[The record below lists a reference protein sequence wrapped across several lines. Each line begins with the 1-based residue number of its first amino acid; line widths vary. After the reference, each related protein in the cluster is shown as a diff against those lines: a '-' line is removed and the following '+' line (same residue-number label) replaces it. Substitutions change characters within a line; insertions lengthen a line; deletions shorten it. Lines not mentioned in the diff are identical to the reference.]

1 MSGNGLRKSNIGVNE
16 KNGKNVIVIM
26 VKSHKILNE
35 VIVLENAQFEILIR
49 YLIKGTMLS
58 RKQTSFANGSRIAK
72 LRYVGLI

>member
-16 KNGKNVIVIM
+16 KNCKNVIVIM

-58 RKQTSFANGSRIAK
+58 RKQSKAIMQ
-72 LRYVGLI
+72 